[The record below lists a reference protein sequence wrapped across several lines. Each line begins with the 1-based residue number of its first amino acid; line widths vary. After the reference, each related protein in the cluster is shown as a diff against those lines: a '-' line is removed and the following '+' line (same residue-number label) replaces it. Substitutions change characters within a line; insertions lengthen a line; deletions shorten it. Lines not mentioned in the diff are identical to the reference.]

1 MEEKNKGKWLK
12 IFAIALVLLAMT
24 FAIVT
29 SAVLNSINKK
39 YDDLND
45 KNQNLPEVS
54 VQIFARLST

>member
-54 VQIFARLST
+54 VQIFDENF

>member
-12 IFAIALVLLAMT
+12 ILAIALVLLAMT

-54 VQIFARLST
+54 VQIFDENF

>member
-54 VQIFARLST
+54 AQIFDENF